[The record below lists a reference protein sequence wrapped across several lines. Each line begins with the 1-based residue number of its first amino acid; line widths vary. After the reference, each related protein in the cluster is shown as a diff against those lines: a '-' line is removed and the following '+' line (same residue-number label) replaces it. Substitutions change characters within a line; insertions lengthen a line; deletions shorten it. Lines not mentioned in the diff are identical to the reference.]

1 MQLRPSSDGS
11 PSFLK
16 EGNTEYM
23 GATSRAKHLTSLVA
37 VLNSQ
42 EAIWH
47 STCIK
52 VNALP
57 PETDEF
63 LTCTFLFFD
72 KAIKKC
78 SMLPLLDLNLFPSWN
93 LYQSSKQNKWEHF
106 TYQENQM
113 LENPVRLGGP
123 AAVERSHPVRD
134 FLCCHSASVQ
144 QKHCW
149 EPLCPQ
155 ATSLGCLLTEEP
167 GSEPSTSPTSPAWQD
182 TASASLRRGES
193 AHPQEHPPHQPLI
206 TMSETA
212 EVPAGRWSLSK
223 LSWLTLVGKGR
234 GKTPSFD
241 DWQTVESMN
250 FLVYVDK
257 SNLCWHCFVK
267 ASWPF
272 WEGHQ
277 V

>member
-134 FLCCHSASVQ
+134 FLCCHSASAQ

-206 TMSETA
+206 TTSETA

-250 FLVYVDK
+250 FLVC
-257 SNLCWHCFVK
+257 CWQ
-267 ASWPF
+267 
-272 WEGHQ
+272 E
-277 V
+277 